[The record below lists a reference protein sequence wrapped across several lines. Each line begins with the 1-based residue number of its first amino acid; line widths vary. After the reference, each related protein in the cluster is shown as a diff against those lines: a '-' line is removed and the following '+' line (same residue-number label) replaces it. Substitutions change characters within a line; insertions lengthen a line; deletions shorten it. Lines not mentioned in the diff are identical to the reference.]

1 MDEQT
6 LKNIK
11 IAVIVLL
18 ILLAIGLFTWYIV
31 EQSKHSGKKWGPG
44 PHPKDYGCIKKVR
57 SSPSEKELLDKMSTQ
72 EMYNNSC
79 NCGC

>member
-18 ILLAIGLFTWYIV
+18 ILLAIGLLIWYIV
-31 EQSKHSGKKWGPG
+31 DQSKHSGKGGPG
-44 PHPKDYGCIKKVR
+44 PHPKDYGD
-57 SSPSEKELLDKMSTQ
+57 SSPSEKELLDKISTQ

>member
-6 LKNIK
+6 LKDIK
-11 IAVIVLL
+11 IAAIVLL
-18 ILLAIGLFTWYIV
+18 VLLVIGLLTWYIV
-31 EQSKHSGKKWGPG
+31 DQSKHSGKKGGPG
-44 PHPKDYGCIKKVR
+44 PHPKDYGD
-57 SSPSEKELLDKMSTQ
+57 SSPSEKELLDKISTQ